1 MKVIIQFTNE
11 EMMKIEQN
19 CNRQIEEVKTMGDMF
34 KMVLDV
40 FELQGVEI
48 QAEEINEVEAE
59 SKAEGIVKPK

>member
-11 EMMKIEQN
+11 EMMQIEQN
-19 CNRQIEEVKTMGDMF
+19 CNRQIKGVKTMGDMF

-40 FELQGVEI
+40 FELQGVDI